1 MTGNDV
7 INTFAQSITTVGVG
21 LIAFIFLCVFFVW
34 LSSKI
39 TRKRTEWEPDL
50 QRDIPLSPEEI
61 KGRRGENFIAKVL
74 YETVPGEFQV
84 FRNVYVPNGDATT
97 EIDLVMVHETG
108 IFAFE
113 SKNYNGLI
121 SGSMDALNWAYI
133 HPNRKKYLFYN
144 PVRQNRTHIK
154 ALSKYLQIPEN
165 RFFSYIVFSKHCKL
179 ERVPESTRS
188 VVITRAPELAAELQD
203 MLSALPAL
211 YSAEEVRA
219 ISDRLAPLTNVD
231 SAVKAK
237 HIRDIR
243 DAQESDTCPWCG
255 GKLVTRRGK
264 YGKFLGCSSYP
275 RCKFKRNITR

>member
-1 MTGNDV
+1 MMLKLFFFTL
-7 INTFAQSITTVGVG
+7 F
-21 LIAFIFLCVFFVW
+21 FILLCGFFSW
-34 LSSKI
+34 LGCKFSR
-39 TRKRTEWEPDL
+39 THTEWEPDSW
-50 QRDIPLSPEEI
+50 RDASLSPEEN
-61 KGRRGENFIAKVL
+61 KGRRGEDFIAKIL
-74 YETVPGEFQV
+74 YDTVPGDFQV

-121 SGSMDALNWAYI
+121 SGSADALNWAHI

-154 ALSKYLQIPEN
+154 ALSKYLQIPQN
-165 RFFSYIVFSKHCKL
+165 HFFSYIVFSKHCKL
-179 ERVPESTRS
+179 ERVPENTRS
-188 VVITRAPELAAELQD
+188 VVITQAPELAAQLQD
-203 MLSALPAL
+203 TLSALPLL
-211 YSAEEVRA
+211 YSAEEIRA

-231 SAVKAK
+231 SAVRAK
-237 HIRDIR
+237 HIQDIR

-264 YGKFLGCSSYP
+264 YGTFLGCSSYP